1 MNKTFEVFAKVENI
15 FDRRYST
22 FGTYFDMHQI
32 GFANFTDP
40 RTLSP
45 ARPRSFYAGARATF

>member
-1 MNKTFEVFAKVENI
+1 VNKTFEIFVKVENM

-22 FGTYFDMHQI
+22 VGTYFDIHQI
-32 GFANFTDP
+32 NAGFTDP